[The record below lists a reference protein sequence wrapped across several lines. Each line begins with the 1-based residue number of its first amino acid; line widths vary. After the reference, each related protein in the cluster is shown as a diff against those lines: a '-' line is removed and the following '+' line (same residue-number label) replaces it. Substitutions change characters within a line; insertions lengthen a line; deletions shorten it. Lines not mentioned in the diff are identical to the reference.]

1 MRTLLLVLCASA
13 GCAFSAPEG
22 EGEPIPE
29 GEGEGEEDPDPKEP
43 AERTVCDRS
52 DPSLRLCVD
61 FEGPIAD
68 RSATA
73 AAIAASQVSP
83 MERNG
88 EPAIALGE
96 MSTMHVRESVALDIQ
111 GGLALDMWIQ
121 PSGRPAAGEGFW
133 ILDNNT
139 QYAASFR
146 DTGAVRCVVGGQVVN
161 SAPLPD
167 DGKFHHVACT
177 YDGAKLKVFVDGD
190 VSRCLD
196 LTIGIPTSGID
207 GLAIGANLSGT
218 DEVPD
223 FDEAFI
229 GGIDDVRVWARSDL
243 DVCAAAGRTGDCKTS
258 CDAL

>member
-13 GCAFSAPEG
+13 GCAFSSPEL
-22 EGEPIPE
+22 EGEPLPDGGGV
-29 GEGEGEEDPDPKEP
+29 GEPGPDSGTP
-43 AERTVCDRS
+43 AERTVCDPS

-61 FEGPIAD
+61 FKGSIAD

-73 AAIAASQVSP
+73 AAIAARGVSP
-83 MERNG
+83 MERDG

-96 MSTMHVRESVALDIQ
+96 QSTMHVRETAALDIV
-111 GGLALDMWIQ
+111 GGLAIDLWIQ
-121 PSGRPAAGEGFW
+121 PSSRPDPGEGFW

-146 DTGAVRCVVGGQVVN
+146 DNGAVRCVVGGQVVN

-190 VSRCLD
+190 LSRCMD

-218 DEVPD
+218 DEIPE
-223 FDEAFI
+223 FDEEFL

-243 DVCAAAGRTGDCKTS
+243 DVCAAAGRTGGCKTS